1 METDKTVSGK
11 GSKKVK
17 KITKFSRYDTK
28 TGEAIILSQSG
39 EELFRIKTEF
49 VENGGG
55 CIKCPIASDNDIC
68 NNLFIDCAGTTFC
81 IVCSNIGL
89 SCHPIITPDE
99 FKRMLRG
106 KVVKKKNRGI

>member
-11 GSKKVK
+11 GSKKVRE
-17 KITKFSRYDTK
+17 ITKFSRFDEE

-39 EELFRIKTEF
+39 EELFRIKMKL
-49 VENGGG
+49 VKRGGG
-55 CIKCPIASDNDIC
+55 CIECPLDNDIC
-68 NNLFIDCAGTTFC
+68 EDLFIDCAGTTFGT
-81 IVCSNIGL
+81 VCSNIGFRH
-89 SCHPIITPDE
+89 HPIITPDE